1 MELEVVTIGN
11 ELLLGFTLDSNA
23 ADLSMALT
31 EAGVRVARHTTVGDD
46 SAAIDAAVRQG
57 LKRSGFVITSGG
69 LGPTRDDITKR
80 AVAQIFDAPLELDRG
95 YLKKLERRFEALG
108 IGPMPLS
115 NRSQAEFPRGAT
127 VLKNSWGTAPGL
139 WLKGALGEVIMLP
152 GVPHELRGIVQSEVV
167 PRLKSRAGAQSQ
179 RVTQSRV
186 VRTTGVSESALAD
199 TLEGAGDRIA
209 PVTLAFLPSL
219 EGVDLRLTAW
229 QMDRH
234 EAPKALA
241 TAVDAIRPLLGGC
254 YYGQGDT
261 DLAAVIIELLGRD
274 SRRLAVAESCTGGMM
289 GQRITAV
296 PGSSAVFI
304 GGIVA
309 YSNDVKTSALRV
321 PEGLLEEHGAVSEQ
335 VARAMAAGV
344 ADRLGA
350 EASIAVTGVAG
361 PAGGSPEKPVG
372 TVWLAARVGGKD
384 RAFGRVFPGS
394 RGDVRM
400 RAAQAGLNL
409 LRRLLTGPNDSGSG
423 G

>member
-1 MELEVVTIGN
+1 
-11 ELLLGFTLDSNA
+11 
-23 ADLSMALT
+23 
-31 EAGVRVARHTTVGDD
+31 
-46 SAAIDAAVRQG
+46 
-57 LKRSGFVITSGG
+57 
-69 LGPTRDDITKR
+69 
-80 AVAQIFDAPLELDRG
+80 
-95 YLKKLERRFEALG
+95 
-108 IGPMPLS
+108 
-115 NRSQAEFPRGAT
+115 
-127 VLKNSWGTAPGL
+127 
-139 WLKGALGEVIMLP
+139 
-152 GVPHELRGIVQSEVV
+152 
-167 PRLKSRAGAQSQ
+167 
-179 RVTQSRV
+179 
-186 VRTTGVSESALAD
+186 
-199 TLEGAGDRIA
+199 
-209 PVTLAFLPSL
+209 
-219 EGVDLRLTAW
+219 
-229 QMDRH
+229 
-234 EAPKALA
+234 
-241 TAVDAIRPLLGGC
+241 
-254 YYGQGDT
+254 
-261 DLAAVIIELLGRD
+261 
-274 SRRLAVAESCTGGMM
+274 MM

-361 PAGGSPEKPVG
+361 PAGGTPEKPVG
-372 TVWLAARVGGKD
+372 TVWLAARVGGQD